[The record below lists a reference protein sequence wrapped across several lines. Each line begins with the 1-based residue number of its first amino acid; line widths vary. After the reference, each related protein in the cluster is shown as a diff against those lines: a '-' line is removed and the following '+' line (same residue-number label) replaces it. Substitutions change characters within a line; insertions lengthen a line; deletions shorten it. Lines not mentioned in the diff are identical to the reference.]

1 MPKFKKGS
9 PEAKAFMAKLRRMK
23 KKSAPAKKKAAPAKK
38 KSIGATQGN
47 LFAKPNKPK
56 QRGTSNLE
64 ADKKLKAKAP
74 GKRKS
79 SSGGTYYES
88 RRNRSDIP
96 GTMAGI
102 GSIQSDL
109 NRKLAAAKN
118 YLAILQGKLAYTTEL
133 YKQTRGATHKAQLP
147 TIRKKIT
154 EARRVVMQL
163 KKVAK

>member
-38 KSIGATQGN
+38 KAVKKAVSVKKKAAPRKVAT
-47 LFAKPNKPK
+47 
-56 QRGTSNLE
+56 
-64 ADKKLKAKAP
+64 KKRTATVV
-74 GKRKS
+74 S
-79 SSGGTYYES
+79 
-88 RRNRSDIP
+88 
-96 GTMAGI
+96 GI